1 MIAPS
6 NRLILLAAA
15 VALPLFTAAWVVPSL
30 ALGTSAV
37 LAVLVVG
44 AIIDAI
50 LGTRALS
57 EVTAEFPPGA
67 RWTKDRESKLAI
79 KLDHAPADL
88 RIDADFPFPYATNSG
103 RPEAT
108 PRSPAD
114 GAQPIQFLCT
124 PTRRGDYQLT
134 RCYLE
139 TPSPLRLWSI
149 RSIRPIRTLIRVYP
163 NLRHDKTAAAF
174 LRRSLGGM
182 HLQRQLGKGREFE
195 KLRDYAPGDSFDEI
209 HWKATARRG
218 RPITKQF
225 QIERTQEV
233 YVVVDSSRLT
243 ARADALEQFVTAAL
257 VLAIAAD
264 RQGDHFGLLTF
275 SDKVEQF
282 VRARS
287 GMSHFLAC
295 RNAIYD
301 LQPRPVS
308 PSFEEVFSFI
318 QMRLQ
323 RRALLIFLTAL
334 DDPLLAETFSQHC
347 GVIARRHLVIVA
359 TPQQS
364 SAQPLFAGDL
374 PAGTDEVYQRLASHL
389 AFRDRTELKKKIE
402 RQGMKF
408 AILRPENISADLAAL
423 YLSIKRSQS
432 L

>member
-1 MIAPS
+1 MMAPRT
-6 NRLILLAAA
+6 RLILLSAA
-15 VALPLFTAAWVVPSL
+15 VALPLLTAAWVVPSL
-30 ALGTSAV
+30 ALPVAAV
-37 LAVLVVG
+37 LAILLLFV
-44 AIIDAI
+44 ITDAI
-50 LGTRALS
+50 LGTRALAL
-57 EVTAEFPPGA
+57 VTVEFPPGI
-67 RWTKDRESKLAI
+67 RWTKDRESKLTI
-79 KLDHAPADL
+79 KLEHAAPDL
-88 RIDADFPFPYATNSG
+88 VVNADFPKEILCDRLQSVFV
-103 RPEAT
+103 
-108 PRSPAD
+108 
-114 GAQPIQFLCT
+114 CT
-124 PTRRGDYQLT
+124 PVKRGDYQLHE
-134 RCYLE
+134 CYLE
-139 TPSPLRLWSI
+139 SSSPLGLWSI

-218 RPITKQF
+218 RPISKQF

-233 YVVVDSSRLT
+233 YVIVDSSRLT
-243 ARADALEQFVTAAL
+243 ARADALEQFVNAAL

-287 GMSHFLAC
+287 GMTHFLAC

-308 PSFEEVFSFI
+308 PSFEEVFTFI

-334 DDPLLAETFSQHC
+334 DDPLLAETFSRHC
-347 GVIARRHLVIVA
+347 GAIARRHLVIVA

-364 SAQPLFAGDL
+364 SDQPLFAGEL
-374 PAGTDEVYQRLASHL
+374 PAGTDEVYQRLAGHL
-389 AFRDRTELKKKIE
+389 AFRDRTELKKKLE
-402 RQGMKF
+402 RQGLKF
-408 AILRPENISADLAAL
+408 AILRPESISADLAAL
-423 YLSIKRSQS
+423 YLSVKRSQA

>member
-1 MIAPS
+1 MIAPA
-6 NRLILLAAA
+6 NRLILASAIL
-15 VALPLFTAAWVVPSL
+15 VIPLLTVAWVEPSL
-30 ALGTSAV
+30 ALA
-37 LAVLVVG
+37 VG
-44 AIIDAI
+44 AALAILIVSVVSDAV
-50 LGTRALS
+50 LGTRRLA
-57 EVTAEFPPGA
+57 EVVVEFPA
-67 RWTKDRESKLAI
+67 AVRWTKAREGKLPV
-79 KLDHAPADL
+79 KLENAPADL
-88 RIDADFPFPYATNSG
+88 FLSADFPKEIVHRRMDQGF
-103 RPEAT
+103 
-108 PRSPAD
+108 
-114 GAQPIQFLCT
+114 ICT
-124 PTRRGDYQLT
+124 PQQRGDARLT
-134 RCYLE
+134 ECYLACA
-139 TPSPLRLWSI
+139 SPLQLWQV
-149 RSIRPIRTLIRVYP
+149 RSIRPIRTSIRVYP
-163 NLRHDKTAAAF
+163 DLRHDKAAAAF

-195 KLRDYAPGDSFDEI
+195 KLRDYMPGDSFDEI

-218 RPITKQF
+218 RPISKQF

-243 ARADALEQFVTAAL
+243 ARDNALEKFVTAAL

-275 SDKVEQF
+275 SDKVDQF

-287 GMSHFLAC
+287 GMSHFLTC

-347 GVIARRHLVIVA
+347 GVVARRHLVVVA
-359 TPQQS
+359 TPDQS
-364 SAQPLFAGDL
+364 AAQPLFTGAL
-374 PAGTDEVYQRLASHL
+374 PSDTDQVYQRLASHL
-389 AFRDRTELKKKIE
+389 AYRDRLELKKKIE
-402 RQGMKF
+402 RQGLKF
-408 AILRPENISADLAAL
+408 ALLRPDSISSDLAAL
-423 YLSIKRSQS
+423 YLTIKRSQA

>member
-6 NRLILLAAA
+6 FRLILLSAI
-15 VALPLFTAAWVVPSL
+15 VALPLLTVAWIVPAL
-30 ALGTSAV
+30 ALAISAV
-37 LAVLVVG
+37 LAVLLTL
-44 AIIDAI
+44 AITDAI
-50 LGTRALS
+50 LGTRALA
-57 EVTAEFPPGA
+57 EVTVEFPPGA

-79 KLDHAPADL
+79 KLEHAPADL
-88 RIDADFPFPYATNSG
+88 IVTADFPGEIPYH
-103 RPEAT
+103 RL
-108 PRSPAD
+108 
-114 GAQPIQFLCT
+114 QPVLFVCT
-124 PTRRGDYQLT
+124 PQKRGDYQLT
-134 RCYLE
+134 QCYLE
-139 TPSPLRLWSI
+139 AVSPMQLWSV
-149 RSIRPIRTLIRVYP
+149 RSIRPISTLIRVYP
-163 NLRHDKTAAAF
+163 NLRRDKTAAAF

-218 RPITKQF
+218 HPISKQF

-233 YVVVDSSRLT
+233 YVVIDSSRLT
-243 ARADALEQFVTAAL
+243 ARGDALESFVTAAL

-275 SDKVEQF
+275 CDKVDNF

-287 GMSHFLAC
+287 GMTHFLAC

-301 LQPRPVS
+301 LQPRPLS

-334 DDPLLAETFSQHC
+334 DDPLLAETFSRHC

-364 SAQPLFAGDL
+364 SAQPLFAGEL
-374 PAGTDEVYQRLASHL
+374 PAATDDVYQRLAGHL
-389 AFRDRTELKKKIE
+389 AFRDHMELKKKIE
-402 RQGMKF
+402 RHGMKF
-408 AILRPENISADLAAL
+408 ATLRPDNISADLAAL
-423 YLSIKRSQS
+423 YLSIKRSQA

>member
-6 NRLILLAAA
+6 TRLILLSAL
-15 VALPLFTAAWVVPSL
+15 VALPLITAAWVAPPL
-30 ALGTSAV
+30 ALPISAM
-37 LAVLVVG
+37 LAMLLLG
-44 AIIDAI
+44 AITDAL
-50 LGTRALS
+50 LGARALA
-57 EVTAEFPPGA
+57 EVAVEFPQGV
-67 RWTKDRESKLAI
+67 RWTKDRESKLEI
-79 KLDHAPADL
+79 KLEPVRPAL
-88 RIDADFPFPYATNSG
+88 TVSADFP
-103 RPEAT
+103 PEI
-108 PRSPAD
+108 RWERFQSVL
-114 GAQPIQFLCT
+114 FLCN
-124 PTRRGDYQLT
+124 PTKRGDYQLT
-134 RCYLE
+134 QCYLE
-139 TPSPLRLWSI
+139 APSPLQLWSI

-218 RPITKQF
+218 RPISKQF

-233 YVVVDSSRLT
+233 YVVIDSSRLT
-243 ARADALEQFVTAAL
+243 ARNDALEQFVTAAL

-264 RQGDHFGLLTF
+264 RQGDHFGLITF
-275 SDKVEQF
+275 SDKVEKF

-287 GMSHFLAC
+287 GMTHFLAC

-301 LQPRPVS
+301 LQPHPVS

-318 QMRLQ
+318 QTRLQ

-334 DDPLLAETFSQHC
+334 DDPLLTETFSQHC
-347 GVIARRHLVIVA
+347 GVMARRHLVIVA
-359 TPQQS
+359 TPQQAT
-364 SAQPLFAGDL
+364 AQPLFAGEL

-408 AILRPENISADLAAL
+408 AVLRPESISADLAAL
-423 YLSIKRSQS
+423 YLSVKRSQA

>member
-1 MIAPS
+1 MIAPGT
-6 NRLILLAAA
+6 RLILVSAF
-15 VALPLFTAAWVVPSL
+15 VALPLLTAAWIAPQL
-30 ALGTSAV
+30 ALAV
-37 LAVLVVG
+37 AAALAILVLFTIV
-44 AIIDAI
+44 DAV
-50 LGTRALS
+50 LGTRKLA
-57 EVTAEFPPGA
+57 EVTVEFPPGA
-67 RWTKDRESKLAI
+67 RWTKDRESRLSI
-79 KLDHAPADL
+79 KLENIPAGL
-88 RIDADFPFPYATNSG
+88 TVAADFP
-103 RPEAT
+103 PEI
-108 PRSPAD
+108 PHHRLESL
-114 GAQPIQFLCT
+114 FVCT
-124 PTRRGDYQLT
+124 PAKRGDYQLT

-139 TPSPLRLWSI
+139 SPSPAGLWSI

-163 NLRHDKTAAAF
+163 NLRHDKAAAAF

-195 KLRDYAPGDSFDEI
+195 KLRDYAAGDSFDEI

-218 RPITKQF
+218 HPISKQF

-233 YVVVDSSRLT
+233 YVVIDSSRLT
-243 ARADALEQFVTAAL
+243 ARSEALEKFVTAAL

-318 QMRLQ
+318 QTRLQ

-347 GVIARRHLVIVA
+347 GVVARRHLVIVA
-359 TPQQS
+359 TPQQAA
-364 SAQPLFAGDL
+364 AQPLFVGDL

-402 RQGMKF
+402 RQGLKF
-408 AILRPENISADLAAL
+408 ALLRPENLSADVANL
-423 YLSIKRSQS
+423 YLQIKRSQA

>member
-1 MIAPS
+1 MIAPN
-6 NRLILLAAA
+6 NRLILLSA
-15 VALPLFTAAWVVPSL
+15 VVVLPLLTAAWVQPSL
-30 ALGTSAV
+30 ALPLSAALAVVIVGVIADAV
-37 LAVLVVG
+37 LG
-44 AIIDAI
+44 A
-50 LGTRALS
+50 RALA
-57 EVTAEFPPGA
+57 EVAVEFPPGA
-67 RWTKDRESKLAI
+67 RWTKDREAKLAI
-79 KLDHAPADL
+79 KLENVPAEL
-88 RIDADFPFPYATNSG
+88 TISADFPKEIAW
-103 RPEAT
+103 RALE
-108 PRSPAD
+108 PAL
-114 GAQPIQFLCT
+114 FSCT
-124 PTRRGDYQLT
+124 PSKRGDYQLT
-134 RCYLE
+134 QCYLE
-139 TPSPLRLWSI
+139 TPSTLQLWSI

-218 RPITKQF
+218 RPISKQF

-233 YVVVDSSRLT
+233 YVVIDSSRLT
-243 ARADALEQFVTAAL
+243 ARDEALEQFVTAAL

-264 RQGDHFGLLTF
+264 RQGDHFGLITF

-287 GMSHFLAC
+287 GMTHFLAC

-318 QMRLQ
+318 QARLQ

-347 GVIARRHLVIVA
+347 GVVARRHLVVVA

-364 SAQPLFAGDL
+364 AVQPLFVGDL
-374 PAGTDEVYQRLASHL
+374 PAETDEVYQRLANHL
-389 AFRDRTELKKKIE
+389 AYRDRLELKKKIE
-402 RQGMKF
+402 RQGLKF
-408 AILRPENISADLAAL
+408 ANLRPENISADLATL

>member
-1 MIAPS
+1 MIAPG
-6 NRLILLAAA
+6 NRLILLAAI
-15 VALPLFTAAWVVPSL
+15 VVVPLLTAMWIAPSL
-30 ALGTSAV
+30 TPALSAV
-37 LAVLVVG
+37 VAIGLLGVVADAVLG
-44 AIIDAI
+44 S
-50 LGTRALS
+50 RALA
-57 EVTAEFPPGA
+57 EVTVEFPAGL
-67 RWTKDRESKLAI
+67 RWTKDREARLEI
-79 KLDHAPADL
+79 KLDRASSDL
-88 RIDADFPFPYATNSG
+88 VVSANFP
-103 RPEAT
+103 PEISWRWV
-108 PRSPAD
+108 PP
-114 GAQPIQFLCT
+114 GAFVCT
-124 PTRRGDYQLT
+124 PMKRGDYQLT
-134 RCYLE
+134 ETYLE
-139 TPSPLRLWSI
+139 TPSPMRLWSV

-195 KLRDYAPGDSFDEI
+195 KLRDYLPGDSFDEI

-218 RPITKQF
+218 HPITKQF

-233 YVVVDSSRLT
+233 YVLVDSSRLT
-243 ARADALEQFVTAAL
+243 ARGEVLEQFVTAAL

-301 LQPRPVS
+301 LHPSPVS

-318 QMRLQ
+318 QTRLQ

-347 GVIARRHLVIVA
+347 GVVARRHLVIVA
-359 TPQQS
+359 TPQQGA
-364 SAQPLFAGDL
+364 AQPLFAGEL
-374 PAGTDEVYQRLASHL
+374 PKDTDEVYQRLASHL
-389 AFRDRTELKKKIE
+389 AFRDRMELKKKLE
-402 RQGMKF
+402 RQGLKF
-408 AILRPENISADLAAL
+408 ALLRPKQISADLAAL
-423 YLSIKRSQS
+423 YLSVKRSQA

>member
-1 MIAPS
+1 MIAPGA
-6 NRLILLAAA
+6 RLILLSAA
-15 VALPLFTAAWVVPSL
+15 VALPLLTIAWVVPAL
-30 ALGTSAV
+30 ALAVSAV
-37 LAVLVVG
+37 LAVLFLA
-44 AIIDAI
+44 AIADAI
-50 LGTRALS
+50 RGTRVLA
-57 EVTAEFPPGA
+57 EVAVEFPPGV
-67 RWTKDRESKLAI
+67 RWTKDRESKLDI
-79 KLDHAPADL
+79 KLDKAPGDL
-88 RIDADFPFPYATNSG
+88 VVSADFPPEIPYHGVQSG
-103 RPEAT
+103 
-108 PRSPAD
+108 
-114 GAQPIQFLCT
+114 FLCA
-124 PTRRGDYQLT
+124 PDKRGDYQLT
-134 RCYLE
+134 ECYLE
-139 TPSPLRLWSI
+139 CASPVGLWSI
-149 RSIRPIRTLIRVYP
+149 RSIRPIRTVIRVYP

-233 YVVVDSSRLT
+233 YVVIDSSRLT
-243 ARADALEQFVTAAL
+243 ARDEALEQFVTASL
-257 VLAIAAD
+257 VLAIAAG

-275 SDKVEQF
+275 SDKVDRF
-282 VRARS
+282 VRARG

-308 PSFEEVFSFI
+308 PSYEEVFSFI
-318 QMRLQ
+318 RMRLQ

-334 DDPLLAETFSQHC
+334 DDPLLAETFAQHC

-359 TPQQS
+359 TPLQAS
-364 SAQPLFAGDL
+364 VQPLFAGDL
-374 PAGTDEVYQRLASHL
+374 PAGADDVYQRLASHL
-389 AFRDRTELKKKIE
+389 AFRDRTELQKKIE

-408 AILRPENISADLAAL
+408 ARLRPESISADLAAL
-423 YLSIKRSQS
+423 YLSVKRSQA

>member
-1 MIAPS
+1 
-6 NRLILLAAA
+6 
-15 VALPLFTAAWVVPSL
+15 V
-30 ALGTSAV
+30 
-37 LAVLVVG
+37 
-44 AIIDAI
+44 
-50 LGTRALS
+50 
-57 EVTAEFPPGA
+57 
-67 RWTKDRESKLAI
+67 
-79 KLDHAPADL
+79 
-88 RIDADFPFPYATNSG
+88 Y
-103 RPEAT
+103 
-108 PRSPAD
+108 
-114 GAQPIQFLCT
+114 

-134 RCYLE
+134 ECYLE
-139 TPSPLRLWSI
+139 APSPLQLWSI
-149 RSIRPIRTLIRVYP
+149 RAIRPIRTLIRVYP

-218 RPITKQF
+218 HPISKQF

-233 YVVVDSSRLT
+233 YVVIDSSRLT
-243 ARADALEQFVTAAL
+243 ARGDALEQFVTAAL

-282 VRARS
+282 VRARG
-287 GMSHFLAC
+287 GMTHFLAC

-359 TPQQS
+359 TPQQTA
-364 SAQPLFAGDL
+364 AQPLFAGEL
-374 PAGTDEVYQRLASHL
+374 PAAPTKSTSASPVTWHSVT
-389 AFRDRTELKKKIE
+389 RPS
-402 RQGMKF
+402 
-408 AILRPENISADLAAL
+408 LRRRSSA
-423 YLSIKRSQS
+423 RV
-432 L
+432 

>member
-1 MIAPS
+1 V
-6 NRLILLAAA
+6 
-15 VALPLFTAAWVVPSL
+15 VALPLLTVAWVQPAL
-30 ALGTSAV
+30 ALSLSAV
-37 LAVLVVG
+37 LAVIIVG
-44 AIIDAI
+44 VIADAV
-50 LGTRALS
+50 LGTRALA
-57 EVTAEFPPGA
+57 EVAVEFPAGA

-79 KLDHAPADL
+79 KLENAAAA
-88 RIDADFPFPYATNSG
+88 ITVSADFPKEILWRRVESVFV
-103 RPEAT
+103 
-108 PRSPAD
+108 
-114 GAQPIQFLCT
+114 CT
-124 PTRRGDYQLT
+124 PVKRGDYQLT
-134 RCYLE
+134 ECYLE
-139 TPSPLRLWSI
+139 SPSPFQLWSI

-218 RPITKQF
+218 RPISKQF

-233 YVVVDSSRLT
+233 YVIIDSSRLT
-243 ARADALEQFVTAAL
+243 ARSDALEQFVTAAL

-275 SDKVEQF
+275 SDKVGKF

-287 GMSHFLAC
+287 GMTHFLAC

-318 QMRLQ
+318 QTRLQ

-334 DDPLLAETFSQHC
+334 DDPLLSETFSQHC
-347 GVIARRHLVIVA
+347 GVIARRHLVVVA
-359 TPQQS
+359 TPEQS
-364 SAQPLFAGDL
+364 AAQPLFAGDL
-374 PAGTDEVYQRLASHL
+374 PVTTDDVYRRLASHL
-389 AFRDRTELKKKIE
+389 AYRDRLELKKKIE
-402 RQGMKF
+402 RQGLKF
-408 AILRPENISADLAAL
+408 ATLRPDHISADLAAL
-423 YLSIKRSQS
+423 YLAIKRSQA

>member
-6 NRLILLAAA
+6 TRLIVLSAV
-15 VALPLFTAAWVVPSL
+15 VALPLITVAWVVPPL
-30 ALGTSAV
+30 ALPIAAV
-37 LAVLVVG
+37 LAILLLTAITDAVLG
-44 AIIDAI
+44 S
-50 LGTRALS
+50 RALA
-57 EVTAEFPPGA
+57 EVVVEFPPGV
-67 RWTKDRESKLAI
+67 RWTKDRESKLEI
-79 KLDHAPADL
+79 KLEKAPAGL
-88 RIDADFPFPYATNSG
+88 TVDAGLPFPYH
-103 RPEAT
+103 RL
-108 PRSPAD
+108 
-114 GAQPIQFLCT
+114 QPVLFACT

-134 RCYLE
+134 QCYLE
-139 TPSPLRLWSI
+139 SPSPLQLWSI

-174 LRRSLGGM
+174 LRRALGGM

-218 RPITKQF
+218 HPISKQF

-233 YVVVDSSRLT
+233 YVVIDSSRLT

-287 GMSHFLAC
+287 GMTHFLAC

-347 GVIARRHLVIVA
+347 GVMARRHLVIVA

-364 SAQPLFAGDL
+364 AAQPLFAGEL

-408 AILRPENISADLAAL
+408 AILRPESISADLAAL
-423 YLSIKRSQS
+423 YLSVKRSQA

>member
-1 MIAPS
+1 MIAPR
-6 NRLILLAAA
+6 NRLILLSACVVVPLLTAMWIAPSLA
-15 VALPLFTAAWVVPSL
+15 VAL
-30 ALGTSAV
+30 SAV
-37 LAVLVVG
+37 LVILVAGAVADAVLG
-44 AIIDAI
+44 ARTLA
-50 LGTRALS
+50 
-57 EVTAEFPPGA
+57 EVAVEFPPGG
-67 RWTKDRESKLAI
+67 RWTKDREAKLAI
-79 KLDHAPADL
+79 KLEKAPPGL
-88 RIDADFPFPYATNSG
+88 QVSADFPKEILWRDLQAGEFS
-103 RPEAT
+103 
-108 PRSPAD
+108 
-114 GAQPIQFLCT
+114 CT
-124 PTRRGDYQLT
+124 PQKRGDYQLT
-134 RCYLE
+134 QCYLE
-139 TPSPLRLWSI
+139 CPSPLQLWSI

-163 NLRHDKTAAAF
+163 NLRHDKAAAAF

-218 RPITKQF
+218 HPISKQF

-233 YVVVDSSRLT
+233 YVVIDSSRLT
-243 ARADALEQFVTAAL
+243 ARGEALEQFVTAAL

-264 RQGDHFGLLTF
+264 RQGDHFGLITF

-318 QMRLQ
+318 QTRLQ

-334 DDPLLAETFSQHC
+334 DDPLLSETFSHHC
-347 GVIARRHLVIVA
+347 GVVARRHLVIVA
-359 TPQQS
+359 TAQQGA
-364 SAQPLFAGDL
+364 AQPLFAGDL
-374 PAGTDEVYQRLASHL
+374 PADTDEVYQRLASHL
-389 AFRDRTELKKKIE
+389 AFRDRLELKKKIE
-402 RQGMKF
+402 RQGLKF
-408 AILRPENISADLAAL
+408 AVLRPGSISADLAAL
-423 YLSIKRSQS
+423 YLSVKRSQA

>member
-6 NRLILLAAA
+6 NRLILIAAA
-15 VALPLFTAAWVVPSL
+15 LVVPLLTAAWIAPALSL
-30 ALGTSAV
+30 PIGAL
-37 LAVLVVG
+37 LAVLLLVFM
-44 AIIDAI
+44 IDAV
-50 LGTRALS
+50 LGTRVLA
-57 EVTAEFPPGA
+57 EVTVQFPPGA
-67 RWTKDRESKLAI
+67 RWTKDREATLALTVGNARADLAI
-79 KLDHAPADL
+79 A
-88 RIDADFPFPYATNSG
+88 ADFPPQIAWSNT
-103 RPEAT
+103 EA
-108 PRSPAD
+108 SV
-114 GAQPIQFLCT
+114 FLCT
-124 PTRRGDYQLT
+124 PKKRGDYTLT
-134 RCYLE
+134 ECYLE
-139 TPSPLRLWSI
+139 CASPMHLWSV
-149 RSIRPIRTLIRVYP
+149 RSTRPIRTQIRVYP

-218 RPITKQF
+218 HPITKQF

-243 ARADALEQFVTAAL
+243 ARGDALEQFVTAAL

-264 RQGDHFGLLTF
+264 RQGDHFGLITF

-295 RNAIYD
+295 RNAIYA
-301 LQPRPVS
+301 LQPKPVF

-334 DDPLLAETFSQHC
+334 DDPLLAETFSNHC
-347 GVIARRHLVIVA
+347 GVVARRHLVIVA
-359 TPQQS
+359 TADQTQ
-364 SAQPLFAGDL
+364 AQPLFAGDL
-374 PAGTDEVYQRLASHL
+374 PADTDAVYQRLANHL
-389 AFRDRTELKKKIE
+389 AFRDRAELKKKIE
-402 RQGMKF
+402 RRGVKF
-408 AILRPENISADLAAL
+408 AVLRPGSISADVAAL
-423 YLSIKRSQS
+423 YLSVKRSQA

>member
-1 MIAPS
+1 M
-6 NRLILLAAA
+6 
-15 VALPLFTAAWVVPSL
+15 PSL
-30 ALGTSAV
+30 ALEIAAV
-37 LAVLVVG
+37 LGVLLLGVIVDAV
-44 AIIDAI
+44 
-50 LGTRALS
+50 LGTRKLA
-57 EVTAEFPPGA
+57 EVAVEFPPGA
-67 RWTKDRESKLAI
+67 RWTKDHEAKLAI
-79 KLDHAPADL
+79 KLENVPAGL
-88 RIDADFPFPYATNSG
+88 TVSADFPKEIPYRRLESV
-103 RPEAT
+103 
-108 PRSPAD
+108 
-114 GAQPIQFLCT
+114 FVCT
-124 PTRRGDYQLT
+124 PARRGDYPLT
-134 RCYLE
+134 QCYLE
-139 TPSPLRLWSI
+139 APSPLQLWSI

-163 NLRHDKTAAAF
+163 NLRHDKAAAAF
-174 LRRSLGGM
+174 LHRSLGGM

-218 RPITKQF
+218 HPISKQF

-233 YVVVDSSRLT
+233 YVVIDSSRLT
-243 ARADALEQFVTAAL
+243 ARGDALEKFVTAAL

-287 GMSHFLAC
+287 GTSHFLAC

-308 PSFEEVFSFI
+308 PSFEEVFSFL
-318 QMRLQ
+318 QTRLQ

-347 GVIARRHLVIVA
+347 RVVARRHLVVVA

-374 PAGTDEVYQRLASHL
+374 PADTDWTSSPWKSQLNSTAASL
-389 AFRDRTELKKKIE
+389 QTSCWNWD
-402 RQGMKF
+402 
-408 AILRPENISADLAAL
+408 
-423 YLSIKRSQS
+423 
-432 L
+432 

>member
-6 NRLILLAAA
+6 NRLILVSAIL
-15 VALPLFTAAWVVPSL
+15 VVPLLTVAWIQPSF
-30 ALGTSAV
+30 ALGVTAVMAV
-37 LAVLVVG
+37 LIAGIIVDAV
-44 AIIDAI
+44 
-50 LGTRALS
+50 LGTRALA
-57 EVTAEFPPGA
+57 EVTVAFPPGA
-67 RWTKDRESKLAI
+67 RWTKDREAKLAI
-79 KLDHAPADL
+79 KLENAPADL
-88 RIDADFPFPYATNSG
+88 LVTADFPKEILCGPLQA
-103 RPEAT
+103 
-108 PRSPAD
+108 
-114 GAQPIQFLCT
+114 AQYVCT
-124 PTRRGDYQLT
+124 PLKRGDYQLT
-134 RCYLE
+134 ECYLE
-139 TPSPLRLWSI
+139 AASPLQLWST

-163 NLRHDKTAAAF
+163 NLRHDKAAAAF

-218 RPITKQF
+218 HPISKQF

-233 YVVVDSSRLT
+233 YVVIDSSRLT
-243 ARADALEQFVTAAL
+243 ARDEALEKFVTAAL

-264 RQGDHFGLLTF
+264 RQGDHFGLITF

-318 QMRLQ
+318 QTRLQ

-334 DDPLLAETFSQHC
+334 DDPLLSETFSQHC
-347 GVIARRHLVIVA
+347 GVVARRHLVVVA
-359 TPQQS
+359 TPQS
-364 SAQPLFAGDL
+364 SAAQPLFAGEL
-374 PAGTDEVYQRLASHL
+374 PVDTDEVYQRLAGHL
-389 AFRDRTELKKKIE
+389 AFRDRQELKKKIE
-402 RQGMKF
+402 RQGLKF
-408 AILRPENISADLAAL
+408 ATLRPENISSDLASL
-423 YLSIKRSQS
+423 YLAVKRSQA

>member
-1 MIAPS
+1 MMAPN
-6 NRLILLAAA
+6 NRLILLSA
-15 VALPLFTAAWVVPSL
+15 VAVVPLLTVAWVQPQL
-30 ALGTSAV
+30 ALIVSAV
-37 LAVLVVG
+37 LAVLLVG
-44 AIIDAI
+44 VIVDAV
-50 LGTRALS
+50 LGTRALA
-57 EVTAEFPPGA
+57 EVAVEFPPGA
-67 RWTKDRESKLAI
+67 RWTKDREGKLVI
-79 KLDHAPADL
+79 RLENAPADL
-88 RIDADFPFPYATNSG
+88 IVSADFPREITWCALQSAEFVCMPVK
-103 RPEAT
+103 
-108 PRSPAD
+108 
-114 GAQPIQFLCT
+114 
-124 PTRRGDYQLT
+124 RGDYQLT

-139 TPSPLRLWSI
+139 CASPLQLWSI
-149 RSIRPIRTLIRVYP
+149 RSIRPIQTLIRVYP
-163 NLRHDKTAAAF
+163 NLRHDKAAAAF

-218 RPITKQF
+218 RPISKQF

-233 YVVVDSSRLT
+233 YVVIDSSRLT
-243 ARADALEQFVTAAL
+243 ARGEALEQFVTAAL

-287 GMSHFLAC
+287 GTSHFLAC

-318 QMRLQ
+318 QTRLQ

-347 GVIARRHLVIVA
+347 GVVARRHLVVVA
-359 TPQQS
+359 TPQQT

-374 PAGTDEVYQRLASHL
+374 PADTDEVYQRLASHL
-389 AFRDRTELKKKIE
+389 AFRDRLELKKKIE
-402 RQGMKF
+402 RQGLKF
-408 AILRPENISADLAAL
+408 ALLRPGNISADLAAI
-423 YLSIKRSQS
+423 YLSVKRSQA

>member
-1 MIAPS
+1 MIAPET
-6 NRLILLAAA
+6 RLILSSA
-15 VALPLFTAAWVVPSL
+15 VVLVPLLTVAWVVPSL
-30 ALGTSAV
+30 ALEIAAV
-37 LAVLVVG
+37 LGVLLLGVIVDAV
-44 AIIDAI
+44 
-50 LGTRALS
+50 LGTRKLA
-57 EVTAEFPPGA
+57 EVAVEFPAGA
-67 RWTKDRESKLAI
+67 RWTKDHEAKLAI
-79 KLDHAPADL
+79 KLENAPAGL
-88 RIDADFPFPYATNSG
+88 TVSADFPKEIPYRRLESV
-103 RPEAT
+103 
-108 PRSPAD
+108 
-114 GAQPIQFLCT
+114 FVCT
-124 PTRRGDYQLT
+124 PARRGDYQLT
-134 RCYLE
+134 QCYLE
-139 TPSPLRLWSI
+139 APSPLQLWSI

-163 NLRHDKTAAAF
+163 NLRHDKAAAAF
-174 LRRSLGGM
+174 LHRSLGGM

-218 RPITKQF
+218 HPISKQF

-233 YVVVDSSRLT
+233 YVVIDSSRLT
-243 ARADALEQFVTAAL
+243 ARGDALEKFVTAAL

-308 PSFEEVFSFI
+308 PSFEEVFSFL
-318 QMRLQ
+318 QTRLQ

-347 GVIARRHLVIVA
+347 RVVARRHLVVVA

-374 PAGTDEVYQRLASHL
+374 PADTDEVYRRLASHL
-389 AFRDRTELKKKIE
+389 AFRDRLELKKKIE
-402 RQGMKF
+402 RQGLKF
-408 AILRPENISADLAAL
+408 ALLRPDSISADLAAL
-423 YLSIKRSQS
+423 YLAVKRSQA